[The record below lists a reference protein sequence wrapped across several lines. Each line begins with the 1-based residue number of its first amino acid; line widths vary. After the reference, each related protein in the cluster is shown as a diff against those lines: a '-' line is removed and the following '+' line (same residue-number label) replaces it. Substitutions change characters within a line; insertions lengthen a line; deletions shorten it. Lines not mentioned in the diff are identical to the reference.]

1 MKVGW
6 QYVLDK
12 FHAHHNTLSTFDF
25 ISDIKTAAEYRRIL
39 CDLKKKG
46 YRVESLKATPRH
58 WVYRLIETQPD
69 LLPVT

>member
-1 MKVGW
+1 MKYGW

-12 FHAHHNTLSTFDF
+12 FHAHNNILSTFDF

-46 YRVESLKATPRH
+46 YRVESFKATPRQ
-58 WVYRLIETQPD
+58 WVYRLVESQPD
-69 LLPVT
+69 LLTAA